1 MLNHAIQ
8 RSAKRFRGRPLLVT
22 MLVFGLL
29 LVGPGG
35 ALALLQAAQDGP
47 SPTQGHAQVIAH
59 GVSQMPADQIAWRV
73 VTDNAENL
81 DTAEPLSRPLG
92 FALADQDAIIVN
104 DVTLG
109 IQTRNAPGEASFTL
123 DNSIQQRASLIDTT
137 VT

>member
-1 MLNHAIQ
+1 MPNPDIQ
-8 RSAKRFRGRPLLVT
+8 KKQHGRRFRAGSLLVT
-22 MLVFGLL
+22 MLVLGLL

-47 SPTQGHAQVIAH
+47 SPAQGTAEVIAH

-73 VTDNAENL
+73 VTDDAENL

-104 DVTLG
+104 DVTL
-109 IQTRNAPGEASFTL
+109 
-123 DNSIQQRASLIDTT
+123 
-137 VT
+137 